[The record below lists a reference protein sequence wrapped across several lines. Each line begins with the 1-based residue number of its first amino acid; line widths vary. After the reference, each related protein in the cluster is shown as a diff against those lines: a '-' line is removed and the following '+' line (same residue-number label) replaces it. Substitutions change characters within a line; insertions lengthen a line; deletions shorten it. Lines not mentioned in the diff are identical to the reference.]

1 MEVATNNCLPFI
13 GTEIINTGQHLET
26 CVFRKNT
33 NKDLLLHF
41 QSHGDGRLKRPLL
54 KTMLDRAKRLSSTQ
68 DFFLQECNTLKG
80 IFLKLK
86 YPKKVIE
93 SAINSAQHP
102 RDMNYTPT
110 DSPLRITWPYK
121 DQKSAGQLGRQLGDL
136 GRKINHTFAA
146 NLYKQNVHRQSTRNG
161 IKAYA
166 SEPAECYLWIQMWFV
181 WCKLYRLHRPSPP
194 SARRGTQT
202 FRYLQAFLWKNTT

>member
-1 MEVATNNCLPFI
+1 MDDTLALVRDQSDATDFLTTLNDSHPSIRFTMEVATNNCLPFI

-110 DSPLRITWPYK
+110 VAPLGLPCPTKIRNLP
-121 DQKSAGQLGRQLGDL
+121 ANLGDSWATSE
-136 GRKINHTFAA
+136 GRSIT
-146 NLYKQNVHRQSTRNG
+146 LCSQS
-161 IKAYA
+161 
-166 SEPAECYLWIQMWFV
+166 
-181 WCKLYRLHRPSPP
+181 
-194 SARRGTQT
+194 
-202 FRYLQAFLWKNTT
+202 LQAKRSSIIYEKRN